1 MNKYVTEWI
10 KKADNDLEV
19 AEFLFKNGM
28 NMEIVAFHCQQATE
42 KYLKAFLVSKEIK
55 VPKTHDLDALLMM
68 CVSENDKFN
77 EFDRVA
83 VSSMTDFAVD
93 YRYPV
98 FNAIPPNEEVKN
110 FLNITKKLKEAI
122 SNLI

>member
-19 AEFLFKNGM
+19 AVFLFKNGM

-42 KYLKAFLVSKEIK
+42 KYLKSFLVSKEIK

-98 FNAIPPNEEVKN
+98 FNPIPPNEEVEN
-110 FLNITKKLKEAI
+110 FLNIAKYLEETIKT
-122 SNLI
+122 LI